1 MVFHARIEAEIM
13 IEPTS
18 SVLGRPVA
26 VRDGRAAP
34 VTCAACGCRL
44 GEGSTPD
51 AWYHFGRH
59 GGRDAQGC
67 LVACA
72 DVAHD
77 RFGRI
82 AGAD

>member
-1 MVFHARIEAEIM
+1 M

-18 SVLGRPVA
+18 STNLPQA

-44 GEGSTPD
+44 EDGSTPG
-51 AWYHFGRH
+51 AWYHFGRL

-67 LVACA
+67 LVSCA
-72 DVAHD
+72 DQAHD
-77 RFGRI
+77 RHGR
-82 AGAD
+82 ALPQP

>member
-1 MVFHARIEAEIM
+1 M

-18 SVLGRPVA
+18 SAANLPLA

-44 GEGSTPD
+44 GEATISG
-51 AWYHFGRH
+51 AWYHFGPT

-67 LVACA
+67 LVSCA
-72 DVAHD
+72 ELAHD
-77 RFGRI
+77 RHGRVLPL
-82 AGAD
+82 D

>member
-1 MVFHARIEAEIM
+1 V
-13 IEPTS
+13 IEPRS
-18 SVLGRPVA
+18 SIVNAPLA

-44 GEGSTPD
+44 GEGTTD
-51 AWYHFGRH
+51 GTWYHFGRH

-72 DVAHD
+72 DLAHD
-77 RFGRI
+77 RQGRVLPL
-82 AGAD
+82 D